1 MRAATPPS
9 VAATTS
15 VQVAKRGRSAV
26 AVAMLVG
33 GRNIG
38 QPVVG
43 PAAVARLAALGIT
56 RVSLLGDQ
64 SGIGVVLEGW
74 AFDPAHIDEAVRAVF
89 PGGGQAVRVFR
100 EIENVAVSMAAT
112 ERSR

>member
-1 MRAATPPS
+1 M
-9 VAATTS
+9 
-15 VQVAKRGRSAV
+15 

-33 GRNIG
+33 GRELG

-43 PAAVARLAALGIT
+43 PKAVLRLAELGIT

-64 SGIGVVLEGW
+64 AGIGVVLEGW
-74 AFDPAHIDEAVRAVF
+74 AFDPARIDEAVREVF
-89 PGGGQAVRVFR
+89 PDTGDAVRVFR
-100 EIENVAVSMAAT
+100 EIEHVAVSVAAS

>member
-1 MRAATPPS
+1 M
-9 VAATTS
+9 
-15 VQVAKRGRSAV
+15 

-33 GRNIG
+33 GRDIG

-64 SGIGVVLEGW
+64 SGFGVVLEGW
-74 AFDPAHIDEAVRAVF
+74 AFDPARIDDAVRAVF
-89 PGGGQAVRVFR
+89 PVGTEAVRVFR
-100 EIENVAVSMAAT
+100 EIEHVAVAPAVG